1 MSFKD
6 LDPILK
12 STYNSL
18 YEDIVRNFYV
28 PVLKEARRYDR
39 VSGYF
44 DSSSL
49 AIAAQGMGD
58 FILNGGKMRL
68 LCGAKLFPQ
77 DLKEIQDAS
86 DAKEIISDRF
96 LEG

>member
-12 STYNSL
+12 SNYNSL
-18 YEDIVRNFYV
+18 YEDIVKKFYV
-28 PVLKEARRYDR
+28 PVLKEAKRYDR

-49 AIAAQGMGD
+49 AIAAKGMGD
-58 FILNGGKMRL
+58 FILNGGKSKKKVM
-68 LCGAKLFPQ
+68 
-77 DLKEIQDAS
+77 
-86 DAKEIISDRF
+86 
-96 LEG
+96 